1 MLNQVILVGRVVD
14 TPSLKDLDGMYT
26 VSTLTLAVVRP
37 FKNMEGNFDTDFIK
51 ISLWNGIAQNA
62 SEYIKKGDIVG
73 VKGRIA
79 MKDKEVSFN
88 NGEEVYKKKIIVHDI
103 IGERVIFIHSA
114 RRKKEE
120 DYLNNNEEK

>member
-1 MLNQVILVGRVVD
+1 MLNQVILVGRVVE
-14 TPSLKDLDGMYT
+14 TPSLTDLDGMYT
-26 VSTLTLAVVRP
+26 VSTLTLAVARP

-73 VKGRIA
+73 VKGRIVI
-79 MKDKEVSFN
+79 KDKEVSFN
-88 NGEEVYKKKIIVHDI
+88 KGEEVYKKKIIVHDI

-114 RRKKEE
+114 RRKKDE
-120 DYLNNNEEK
+120 DYLNNNEDK